1 MRVVSM
7 VASATEMVCALGA
20 GAMLVGRSHECDN
33 PAWVR
38 RLPAMSEPAFDV
50 SVGSEAIDR
59 EVRRRMGTGEPL
71 YHVHGERILSLRPD
85 VIISQ
90 GHCAV
95 CAVTP
100 GDVTR
105 SRGCAHEAQ
114 QLSVAA
120 SSLQDIFGS
129 IELIAGRLGLEER
142 GRALVEAE
150 RERLERVRARV
161 AGRRRPTVAMLEWTA
176 PIFAMGNWG
185 PELVEAAGG
194 ELLLGHKGEY
204 SRAIAGEELRAAD
217 PEYLIVAPCGYGL
230 ERALEDQPLLQR
242 HLWWR
247 ELRAVRESKVAFAD
261 GNLFF
266 NRSGMTVTA
275 TAEIVAEM
283 LHGVV
288 FGAKT
293 EGMHWRWVGGCGRN
307 EMVTGNGLFPGAL
320 PDQS

>member
-1 MRVVSM
+1 MMRVVSM
-7 VASATEMVCALGA
+7 LASATEIVCALGA
-20 GAMLVGRSHECDN
+20 GEMLVGRSHECDN

-50 SVGSEAIDR
+50 SVSSGEIDR
-59 EVRRRMGTGEPL
+59 EVTRRMRAGEPL
-71 YHVHGERILSLRPD
+71 YHVHGARIVALRPD

-105 SRGCAHEAQ
+105 SQGCTHEAQ
-114 QLSVAA
+114 QLSVSA
-120 SSLQDIFGS
+120 SSLEDIFGS
-129 IELIAGRLGLEER
+129 IEQIAGRLGLEER
-142 GRALVEAE
+142 GRALVAE
-150 RERLERVRARV
+150 ERARLERVRARA
-161 AGRRRPTVAMLEWTA
+161 AGRRRPTVAMLEWTD

-194 ELLLGHKGEY
+194 ALMLGHKGEY
-204 SRAIAGEELRAAD
+204 SRAIRAEELREAD
-217 PEYLIVAPCGYGL
+217 PEYIVVAPCGYGL
-230 ERALEDQPLLQR
+230 ERAVADLTVLER
-242 HLWWR
+242 HTWWR
-247 ELRAVRESKVAFAD
+247 ELRAVREGKVAFAD

-283 LHGVV
+283 LHGEV
-288 FGAKT
+288 FGPRT
-293 EGMHWRWVGGCGRN
+293 EGVHWQWVGGAESGISA
-307 EMVTGNGLFPGAL
+307 AL
-320 PDQS
+320 EAAQV